1 MPEELAGKETLSPEA
16 EKHVEQT
23 PEEVQASLDR
33 MSDVE
38 ADETVSESLPET
50 KDNILHAE
58 KKPELEAA
66 EEVTPAITA
75 GTGSRPALP
84 PKDEAVI
91 EVEKIL
97 EDGIGPFYASLP
109 PEARPLFKQK
119 GEEAANEISE
129 MVRTLHMKVK
139 RILELI
145 YMWLKTIPG
154 VNKFFLEQEAKI
166 KTDRIVELIEARR
179 EEGAGDIE
187 KLSR

>member
-1 MPEELAGKETLSPEA
+1 MPEELVGKELLSPEP

-23 PEEVQASLDR
+23 PEELQASLDR

-38 ADETVSESLPET
+38 ADETVLESLPET
-50 KDNILHAE
+50 QDNILHAE
-58 KKPELEAA
+58 KKSELEAA
-66 EEVTPAITA
+66 EEVTPTA
-75 GTGSRPALP
+75 SVGSVSTSALP
-84 PKDEAVI
+84 PKDEAII

-129 MVRTLHMKVK
+129 MVRTLHVKVK
-139 RILELI
+139 RVLELI
-145 YMWLKTIPG
+145 YTWLKTIPG

-179 EEGAGDIE
+179 EEQAGDGG
-187 KLSR
+187 K